1 MSLARLQDISKKYD
15 SNVVLRN
22 VFFRLSKGDRVG
34 LIGKNGV
41 GKTTVLRLILGQEEP
56 TEGTVEVNSGIKIG
70 YFSQFSELN
79 GEMSILEML
88 EELFTDIHAIEE
100 ELFEIELA
108 LDESPQDDELHQL
121 LDRQARLMEQMEQR
135 EGWTYQ
141 SKIDTVLT
149 KLGFS
154 DVYRKRP
161 IDQLSG
167 GWRNR
172 AALAKILLE
181 EPDVLLMDEPTNF
194 LDILGLTWLEN
205 WFRKLR
211 GALIVVSH
219 DRHFLDSVVNRVV
232 EVENYHLQ
240 EYKGDFTEYVREK
253 RIRIKTLE
261 RQFQHEEEL
270 LAFESEAIMDRR
282 EAMKDPSRAL
292 KRKLAKIKRSVQ
304 PRPVDKIITR
314 LYEGLRV
321 VNRLCWTEVISKAYD
336 SQVLFRELSIEI
348 QRGDRIAVIG
358 PNGCGKTTLL
368 RLLTGIEQP
377 DSGRIVWGK
386 AAECSYY
393 NQVFADLDMDDTVT
407 HAVNIVKMAFF
418 KPRKQVNHF
427 LSLLQFSEMDL
438 EQRIGTLSGGQKA
451 RVALAKCL
459 LSGAPVIVLDEPT
472 NHLDITST
480 QVMER
485 ALVNFPGAVVV
496 VSHDR
501 FFIDKVA
508 TRLLIFEGTDRL
520 REVNGNWTIWQASLE
535 QEIDLNGGTLIHDE
549 QEL

>member
-1 MSLARLQDISKKYD
+1 MSLVRLYNVFKRFDSKPI
-15 SNVVLRN
+15 LRE

-41 GKTTVLRLILGQEEP
+41 GKTTVLKLILGQEEA
-56 TEGTVEVNSGIKIG
+56 TEGTVEVDEGVKIG
-70 YFSQFSELN
+70 YFSQFSELS
-79 GEMSILEML
+79 GQMSILDVL
-88 EELFTDIHAIEE
+88 EELFADIQAIEE
-100 ELFEIELA
+100 ELLEIEIA
-108 LDESPQDDELHQL
+108 LEESPRGDELVKL
-121 LDRQARLMEQMEQR
+121 LDRQAKLLEEMEQR

-141 SKIDTVLT
+141 NRIDMVLN

-154 DVYRKRP
+154 DAYRDRP

-172 AALAKILLE
+172 AALARILLE

-194 LDILGLTWLEN
+194 LDIEGLTWLEN
-205 WFRKLR
+205 WFRNLR

-219 DRHFLDSVVNRVV
+219 DRHFLDNVVNRIV
-232 EVENYHLQ
+232 EIENYHFQ
-240 EYKGDFTEYVREK
+240 EYGGSFTEYVRQK
-253 RIRIKTLE
+253 RIRMKTLE

-270 LAFESEAIMDRR
+270 LAFESEAIEDRQQ
-282 EAMKDPSRAL
+282 AMKNPSRAL
-292 KRKLAKIKRSVQ
+292 KRRLASVKKSIE
-304 PRPVDKIITR
+304 PRPVDRIVTR

-321 VNRLCWTEVISKAYD
+321 INNLCQVEGISKSYD
-336 SQVLFRELSIEI
+336 SQALFRDLFLDIH
-348 QRGDRIAVIG
+348 RGDRIAVIG

-368 RLLTGIEQP
+368 KILTGYETP

-393 NQVFADLDMDDTVT
+393 NQVLEDLDLSDTVT
-407 HAVNIVKMAFF
+407 HAVNVVKMAFF

-438 EQRIGTLSGGQKA
+438 EQPIGTLSGGQRA
-451 RVALAKCL
+451 RVALAQCL
-459 LSGAPVIVLDEPT
+459 LSGASVIVLDEPT
-472 NHLDITST
+472 NHLDLTST

-508 TRLLIFEGTDRL
+508 TRLLIFEGTENL
-520 REVNGNWTIWQASLE
+520 REVNGNWTIWQASMAKSL
-535 QEIDLNGGTLIHDE
+535 
-549 QEL
+549 

>member
-1 MSLARLQDISKKYD
+1 MSLVRLQDVSKKYD
-15 SNVVLRN
+15 SNIVLRN

-56 TEGTVEVNSGIKIG
+56 TEGTVDVNSDIKIG

-79 GEMSILEML
+79 GEMTILDVL
-88 EELFTDIHAIEE
+88 EGLFADVHAIEE
-100 ELFEIELA
+100 KLFEIELA
-108 LDESPQDDELHQL
+108 LDESPQDDELHRL
-121 LDRQARLMEQMEQR
+121 LDRQAKLMEEMEQR

-141 SKIDTVLT
+141 YKIDTVLT

-194 LDILGLTWLEN
+194 LDIQGLAWLEN
-205 WFRKLR
+205 WFKELR

-219 DRHFLDSVVNRVV
+219 DRHFLDNVVNRIV
-232 EVENYHLQ
+232 EVENYHFQ
-240 EYKGDFTEYVREK
+240 EYEGNFTKYVREK

-270 LAFESEAIMDRR
+270 LAFESEAIADRR

-292 KRKLAKIKRSVQ
+292 KRKLAKIKRSIE
-304 PRPVDKIITR
+304 PRPVDKIVTR
-314 LYEGLRV
+314 LYEDLKV
-321 VNRLCWTEVISKAYD
+321 SSRLCWTENISKTYD
-336 SQVLFRELSIEI
+336 SQVLFRNLSIEI

-368 RLLTGIEQP
+368 RLLTGLEQP
-377 DSGRIVWGK
+377 YSGRIVWGK
-386 AAECSYY
+386 AAEGSYY
-393 NQVFADLDMDDTVT
+393 NQVFADLDPDDTVT
-407 HAVNIVKMAFF
+407 HAVNIVKMAFY

-427 LSLLQFSEMDL
+427 LSLMQFSEMDL

-459 LSGAPVIVLDEPT
+459 LSGAPVIILDEPT

-501 FFIDKVA
+501 FFIDKIA
-508 TRLLIFEGTDRL
+508 TRLLVFEGTDRL

-535 QEIDLNGGTLIHDE
+535 QEIDLDGDAEYDE